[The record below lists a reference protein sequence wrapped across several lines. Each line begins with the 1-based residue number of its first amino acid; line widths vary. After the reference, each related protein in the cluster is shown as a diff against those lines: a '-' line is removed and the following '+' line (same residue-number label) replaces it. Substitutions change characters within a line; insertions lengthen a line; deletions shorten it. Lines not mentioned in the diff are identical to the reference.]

1 MDEACRAFLRGGG
14 SGVGVGDREIVGVW
28 TGGGRL
34 RAFDTGIAGG
44 GRVLEDGVDGDER
57 AAPRP

>member
-34 RAFDTGIAGG
+34 RAFDTGG

-57 AAPRP
+57 RAAPRL